1 MNILGIFG
9 LLGGNVF
16 QKVSLIL
23 ATAAGLLANLDANKE
38 GNDDLAAGALL
49 ALSAGFAAYAQKGYN
64 QHGNIVDALISGL
77 TEYKEKMKELG
88 IIKPASPVPQ
98 RE

>member
-1 MNILGIFG
+1 MGNILGIFG
-9 LLGGNVF
+9 LLSGNVF
-16 QKVSLIL
+16 AKVGMIL
-23 ATAAGLLANLDANKE
+23 ATAAGLLASLDANKE

-49 ALSAGFAAYAQKGYN
+49 ALSAAFTAYSNKEHN

-77 TEYKEKMKELG
+77 KEYKARMQDLG
-88 IIKPASPVPQ
+88 IIQPAAVP